1 MDISEVLARS
11 WRIIWKHKILWIFGI
26 LASCARASGSGGGG
40 SSGSQSSLIFPEL
53 DRLYVANT
61 GGNHLSLLNQTRS
74 SFDLN
79 SLFFHSSPIDEWA
92 VLLIILGSILLIAIL
107 VMFVLSLG
115 VVGQIGVIKGAQ
127 EADRDVDKLHF
138 SALLVEVKK
147 FFWRVFGL
155 SLVAGLFVFLAIV
168 VIILFVM
175 TITVMTLGLG
185 LLCLIPII
193 FLLLPVFWGFAVIL
207 KQAIISI
214 VIEDHS
220 LSSAIQVGWKLFW
233 ANLREMISMTLILD
247 LGLTLIVGI
256 LLVIPMLLI
265 FVLSLIGLLIN
276 TTESAWIGLIVSLL
290 AGLIYL
296 PVLILLTG
304 ILRTYTLTAWTLTF
318 LRLRSKIN
326 VVSSVPV
333 IIEEAS

>member
-1 MDISEVLARS
+1 MDIREVLTRS

-26 LASCARASGSGGGG
+26 LASCARSSGSGGGG
-40 SSGSQSSLIFPEL
+40 SGGSQSSQIFPEL
-53 DRLYVANT
+53 DRLFVANG
-61 GGNHLSLLNQTRS
+61 GGNHLSLYTQNRS
-74 SFDLN
+74 ISDLN
-79 SLFFHSSPIDEWA
+79 SFFTQISLIDDWA

-107 VMFVLSLG
+107 VMLVLSLG

-127 EADRDVDKLHF
+127 EADQDVDKLHF

-147 FFWRVFGL
+147 YFWRVFGL
-155 SLVAGLFVFLAIV
+155 SLVAGLFVFLVMV

-175 TITVMTLGLG
+175 IITVMTLGLG

-193 FLLLPVFWGFAVIL
+193 FLLLPVLWGFAVIL

-214 VIEDHS
+214 VVEDQS

-233 ANLREMISMTLILD
+233 SNLREMIPLTLILD

-265 FVLSLIGLLIN
+265 FVPSLIGFMIN
-276 TTESAWIGLIVSLL
+276 TTESTWIGLSISLL

-296 PVLILLTG
+296 PMLILLTG

-318 LRLRSKIN
+318 LRLRSNIN
-326 VVSSVPV
+326 GVSSVPV
-333 IIEEAS
+333 IIEEES